1 MCKTSF
7 KYQVER
13 NSLNSIVR
21 MLTTARSI
29 IKKIKYFQYNPSN
42 HILGYITIEFQA
54 NEDLLR
60 YIAHIQQYQRS

>member
-13 NSLNSIVR
+13 NSLNSIVG
-21 MLTTARSI
+21 MLTTARNI

-42 HILGYITIEFQA
+42 HFWDILQ
-54 NEDLLR
+54 
-60 YIAHIQQYQRS
+60 